1 MQLLSKT
8 YCQYLRYI
16 IMRTFLLICLSLI
29 SYSLSAQVKL
39 LTLDELDKRIAAGK
53 DTTYVVNFWATWCA
67 PCVAELPNFEKL
79 RVANLKK
86 PVKVILISVDF
97 KSKLQK
103 DVIPFV
109 VKNQLKAEVFLLN
122 ETDQQKYIERVDPK
136 WTGAIPATLFVKQK
150 IRRFYEQEFTEKQL
164 KNTLLNLK

>member
-1 MQLLSKT
+1 
-8 YCQYLRYI
+8 
-16 IMRTFLLICLSLI
+16 MRTFLLICLSLI

-39 LTLDELDKRIAAGK
+39 LTLDELDKRMAAGK

-103 DVIPFV
+103 EVIPFV
-109 VKNQLKAEVFLLN
+109 VKNQIKAEVFLLN

>member
-1 MQLLSKT
+1 
-8 YCQYLRYI
+8 
-16 IMRTFLLICLSLI
+16 MRTFLLICLSLI

-103 DVIPFV
+103 EVIPFV
-109 VKNQLKAEVFLLN
+109 VKKQIKAEVFLLN
-122 ETDQQKYIERVDPK
+122 ESDQQKYIERVDPK
-136 WTGAIPATLFVKQK
+136 WTGAIPATLFIKQK
-150 IRRFYEQEFTEKQL
+150 TRRFYEQEFTEKQL